1 MSLLSKELLIRNVKD
16 IADRIY
22 SRWVLF
28 ENGTFVML
36 RNDQQPLAIGFW
48 AVEVLAT
55 EGIVTRQ
62 NRDLKFS
69 VKPAFEGWLVTGDYW
84 AIYTYVHESEI
95 KGSHSDLMGI
105 GQFGMA
111 KRHSDS
117 VGPRIIF
124 FQDEL

>member
-1 MSLLSKELLIRNVKD
+1 MSILDKNTLISNVKD

-22 SRWVLF
+22 PRWVLF

-36 RNDQQPLAIGFW
+36 RDDQQPIAIGFW
-48 AVEVLAT
+48 AVQILET

-69 VKPAFEGWLVTGDYW
+69 VTPAFEGWLVTGDYW
-84 AIYTYVHESEI
+84 AIYTYVHKSEI
-95 KGSHSDLMGI
+95 KTRDLKEI

-124 FQDEL
+124 LQDEL